1 MACRC
6 LRQFGLNLIDTD
18 LPPTHSMARTTVR
31 LRRTAYGAAVAA
43 ALLLLPSP
51 PSYGAPP
58 QTEKPTERMV
68 GEVVTQPL
76 ADVNLKRKDIPPV
89 LLSIVDDPYAL
100 DGIRRCR
107 DVIAAVRA
115 LDEVLGPDFD
125 VAEAETKGDKRRK
138 TVGAIAGGVING
150 LIPFRFLVREISGAN
165 RADEAYRAAI
175 YAGVVRRG
183 FLKGIGKQRR
193 CKAPGAPVAR
203 PPLLPYS
210 TP

>member
-1 MACRC
+1 MPSGIGRSFSVNCATG
-6 LRQFGLNLIDTD
+6 LAIFFGTVLLM
-18 LPPTHSMARTTVR
+18 PPGHA
-31 LRRTAYGAAVAA
+31 
-43 ALLLLPSP
+43 
-51 PSYGAPP
+51 APP
-58 QTEKPTERMV
+58 ETPRTTERMV

-89 LLSIVDDPYAL
+89 LTAIVDNPYGL

-125 VAEAETKGDKRRK
+125 VAAAETKGDKRRK
-138 TVGAIAGGVING
+138 TVGSIAGGVING
-150 LIPFRFLVREISGAN
+150 LIPFRFLIREISGAN

-183 FLKGIGKQRR
+183 FLKGVGKQRR

-203 PPLLPYS
+203 PPQLPY
-210 TP
+210 TAP